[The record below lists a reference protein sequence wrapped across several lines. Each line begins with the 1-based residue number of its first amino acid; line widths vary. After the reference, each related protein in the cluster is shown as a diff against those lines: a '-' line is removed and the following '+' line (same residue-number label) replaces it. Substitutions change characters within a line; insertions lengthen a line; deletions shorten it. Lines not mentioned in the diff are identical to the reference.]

1 MTARDTV
8 GLALVGIGGW
18 GNNLA
23 RNLDGLRD
31 ARLRWICDV
40 DERRLA
46 AAARQYPE
54 ARTTRRLG
62 DVLDDPEVDAVVV
75 ATPAPTHHALG
86 KMVLR
91 AGRDLYLEKPM
102 VLDLAHGVELQRLAE
117 AGGRVL
123 MVGHLL
129 EYHPVVIR
137 LRDMIRAGE
146 LGTIHYI
153 STQRLNLGTIREDEN
168 VLWSFAPHDVSSI
181 LFMLGQEPT
190 DVAARGQSCIH
201 KGVEDVAFMTMRFGD
216 KSMAHVHVSWLDP
229 HKTRKMTIVGSRRMA
244 VFDDL
249 ESTEK
254 LRIYDKGANVRT
266 DYDGFAEY
274 AGLRFGDIL
283 VPHIPF
289 TEPLRVEVQHFVQ
302 CVRTR
307 ATPVSDGHDGLRVL
321 RVLEAAERSLRN
333 GGQPMQPLALP
344 EPVTEPQPA

>member
-1 MTARDTV
+1 MTPHDTV
-8 GLALVGIGGW
+8 GIALVGIGGW
-18 GNNLA
+18 GRNLA

-31 ARLRWICDV
+31 ARLRWICDL
-40 DERRLA
+40 DERSLA
-46 AAARQYPE
+46 EAAQQYPD
-54 ARTTRRLG
+54 ARTTRRLS
-62 DVLDDPEVDAVVV
+62 DVLDDPAVDAVVV
-75 ATPAPTHHALG
+75 ATPAPTHHPIG
-86 KMVLR
+86 MMVLR

-102 VLDLAHGVELQRLAE
+102 VLDIAHGVELVRTAE

-129 EYHPVVIR
+129 EYHPVVLR

-146 LGTIHYI
+146 LGKIHYI
-153 STQRLNLGTIREDEN
+153 ATQRLNLGTIREDEN
-168 VLWSFAPHDVSSI
+168 VLWSFAPHDISSI

-190 DVAARGQSCIH
+190 DVAARGQACVH
-201 KGVEDVAFMTMRFGD
+201 RGVEDVAFMTMRFGEQ
-216 KSMAHVHVSWLDP
+216 SMAHVHVSWLDP

-254 LRIYDKGANVRT
+254 LRIYDKGAEVRT

-274 AGLRFGDIL
+274 TGLRFGDIL

-289 TEPLRVEVQHFVQ
+289 TEPLRLEVQHFVN

-321 RVLEAAERSLRN
+321 RVLEAAERSLRH
-333 GGQPMQPLALP
+333 GGQPMCPAVLP
-344 EPVTEPQPA
+344 DRSAEASPA

>member
-18 GNNLA
+18 GRNLA

-46 AAARQYPE
+46 EAAKQYPD
-54 ARTTRRLG
+54 ARTTRRFG
-62 DVLDDPEVDAVVV
+62 DVLVDPTVDAVVV
-75 ATPAPTHHALG
+75 ATPAPTHHAIG
-86 KMVLR
+86 RMVLR

-102 VLDLAHGVELQRLAE
+102 VLELAHGLELLRMAE
-117 AGGRVL
+117 AGRRVL

-129 EYHPVVIR
+129 EYHPVVRR
-137 LRDMIRAGE
+137 LRDMIQAGE
-146 LGTIHYI
+146 LGAIHYI
-153 STQRLNLGTIREDEN
+153 ATQRLNLGTIREDEN
-168 VLWSFAPHDVSSI
+168 VLWSLAPHDISSI
-181 LFMLGQEPT
+181 LHMLGQEPT
-190 DVAARGQSCIH
+190 DVSARGQACVNH
-201 KGVEDVAFMTMRFGD
+201 GVEDVAFMTMRFGD
-216 KSMAHVHVSWLDP
+216 RSMAHVHVSWLDP

-254 LRIYDKGANVRT
+254 LRIYDKGADVRT

-274 AGLRFGDIL
+274 TGLRFGDIL

-289 TEPLRVEVQHFVQ
+289 TEPLRVEMQHFVD
-302 CVRTR
+302 CVRNR

-333 GGQPMQPLALP
+333 GGQPITPTALP
-344 EPVTEPQPA
+344 EPVPETLPA